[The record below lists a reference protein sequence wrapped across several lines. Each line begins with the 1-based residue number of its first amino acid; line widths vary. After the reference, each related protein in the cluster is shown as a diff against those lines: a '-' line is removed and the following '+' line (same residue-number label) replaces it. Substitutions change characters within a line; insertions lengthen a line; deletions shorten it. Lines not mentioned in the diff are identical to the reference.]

1 MHLVSLLTSHA
12 CLAAKEI
19 LNELE
24 GLLGDVT
31 NAIQTTDGN
40 LLALSDLDFD
50 VELNEQVAY
59 NDLAILLIFLE
70 EFLMQLLSFPYIYS
84 FDWVS
89 SPASPLPPRKRN
101 PNHYHVIQKFN

>member
-40 LLALSDLDFD
+40 LLALSDLEFD

-70 EFLMQLLSFPYIYS
+70 EFLMQLLSLPYIYS
-84 FDWVS
+84 FD
-89 SPASPLPPRKRN
+89 
-101 PNHYHVIQKFN
+101 

>member
-1 MHLVSLLTSHA
+1 MHLVSQLT

-50 VELNEQVAY
+50 VELNEPVTY
-59 NDLAILLIFLE
+59 NDLVILLIFLE

-84 FDWVS
+84 FD
-89 SPASPLPPRKRN
+89 
-101 PNHYHVIQKFN
+101 

>member
-1 MHLVSLLTSHA
+1 MEVHSCTHGLCNLISK
-12 CLAAKEI
+12 AKEI

-50 VELNEQVAY
+50 VELNEQV
-59 NDLAILLIFLE
+59 
-70 EFLMQLLSFPYIYS
+70 QLRR
-84 FDWVS
+84 
-89 SPASPLPPRKRN
+89 ARKRALSSHILKN
-101 PNHYHVIQKFN
+101 CGAFLFFLSL

>member
-84 FDWVS
+84 FD
-89 SPASPLPPRKRN
+89 
-101 PNHYHVIQKFN
+101 